1 MEAKPGTSTDRPTR
15 VAYQGEPGA
24 FSEEAVLTYFGGSA
38 TPVPHPDFQAIG
50 RAVLDGSCDLGLLPI
65 ENSLAGS
72 VIGSF
77 DVLARGE
84 LEVIGEVVRP
94 IRLYLL
100 GLPGSDLAGLREAVS
115 HPVALQQCK
124 GFFEAHPH
132 VKLVAG
138 HDTAGAARDVA
149 TRGDPTVGAIA
160 SAGAGKLYGMVTL
173 AEDLQDRSDNQ
184 TRFLVVRPRERALDQ
199 LHDPA
204 DEATARP
211 EGERRKTLLMLQLAD
226 RPGSLVRILE
236 PFAEQG
242 INLCKIESRP
252 AGDPWSYRFY
262 LELEADA
269 SDPAAREILDRIRAE
284 TTQLL
289 VLGSFARWAP

>member
-1 MEAKPGTSTDRPTR
+1 MEATAGTPDGSPR

-38 TPVPHPDFQAIG
+38 TPVPHPDFQSVG
-50 RAVLDGSCDLGLLPI
+50 RAVLEETCDLGLLPI

-94 IRLYLL
+94 IRLNLL
-100 GLPGSDLAGLREAVS
+100 GLPGSDIEGLSEAVS

-132 VKLVAG
+132 IKLVAG

-149 TRGDPTVGAIA
+149 TRGDPSIGAIA
-160 SAGAGKLYGMVTL
+160 SLGAGKLYGMVAL

-184 TRFLVVRPRERALDQ
+184 TRFLVVRPRQRALDE
-199 LHDPA
+199 LHGPED
-204 DEATARP
+204 DETERP
-211 EGERRKTLLMLQLAD
+211 DGERRKTLLMLQLAD
-226 RPGSLVRILE
+226 NPGSLVRILE
-236 PFAEQG
+236 PFSEQD

-269 SDPAAREILDRIRAE
+269 SDPSARGIIDRIREE

-289 VLGSFARWAP
+289 VLGSFARWTP